1 MTATADQA
9 PLIEVRDLRH
19 AFGGNLVLRG
29 VSVAVDAGEMT
40 AIIGPNGSGKSTL
53 LRVAGRLLRPQGGTV
68 LFAGRDAWAISPRE
82 FARRV
87 AFLPQAPEAPADLI
101 VEELVARGRHPHRGR
116 LGGVNDHDRAAVER
130 ALALAG
136 VDALRGRAV
145 ATLSGGERQR
155 AWVALALAQEPDVL
169 LLDEPTT
176 YLDIGHQVELLSL
189 LARLNEEQGLTVLM
203 VMHDL
208 PQAAHYARRLV
219 AVRSG
224 EVVADGAPET
234 VLTEARVETVFGV
247 AVRVFHDPESGAPV
261 VAPVGR

>member
-1 MTATADQA
+1 MTDDA
-9 PLIEVRDLRH
+9 PLLEVRDLHH
-19 AFGGNLVLRG
+19 AFGGTPVLRG
-29 VSVAVDAGEMT
+29 ISITVCAREIT

-53 LRVAGRLLRPQGGTV
+53 LRIIGRLLRPQAGDV
-68 LFAGRDAWAISPRE
+68 SFDGRDSWSIPPRE

-87 AFLPQAPEAPADLI
+87 AFLPQAPEAPADLA
-101 VEELVARGRHPHRGR
+101 VGELVARGRHPHRGL
-116 LGGVNDHDRAAVER
+116 LGGSNERDREAVER
-130 ALALAG
+130 ALVLAG
-136 VDALRGRAV
+136 VEQLRHRTV

-219 AVRSG
+219 ALRGG
-224 EVVADGAPET
+224 EVVADGTPAE
-234 VLTEARVETVFGV
+234 VLTEPQVEAVFGV
-247 AVRVFHDPESGAPV
+247 AVRVYRDPESGVPV

>member
-1 MTATADQA
+1 MSEDA
-9 PLIEVRDLRH
+9 PLLEARDLRH
-19 AFGGNLVLRG
+19 AFGSVPVLRG
-29 VSVAVDAGEMT
+29 VSLSIQAGEMT

-53 LRVAGRLLRPQGGTV
+53 LRIAGRLLRPQAGE
-68 LFAGRDAWAISPRE
+68 LRFDGRDAWSISPRE

-87 AFLPQAPEAPADLI
+87 AFLPQAPEAPADLA
-101 VEELVARGRHPHRGR
+101 VAELAGRGRHPHRGR
-116 LGGVNDHDRAAVER
+116 FGASSERDREAVER

-136 VDALRGRAV
+136 VAGLRHRTV

-219 AVRSG
+219 ALRDG
-224 EVVADGAPET
+224 MVVAEGPPSA
-234 VLTEARVETVFGV
+234 VLTEARVEAIFGV
-247 AVRVFHDPESGAPV
+247 AVRVYLDPQSGVPV

>member
-1 MTATADQA
+1 MTEV
-9 PLIEVRDLRH
+9 PLIEVRDLHH
-19 AFGGNLVLRG
+19 AFGALQVLRG
-29 VSVAVDAGEMT
+29 VSVSVRAGEMT
-40 AIIGPNGSGKSTL
+40 SIIGPNGSGKSTL
-53 LRVAGRLLRPQGGTV
+53 LRIAGRLLRPERGAVYFDGQ
-68 LFAGRDAWAISPRE
+68 DAWSIPPRE

-87 AFLPQAPEAPADLI
+87 AFLPQAPEAPADLT
-101 VEELVARGRHPHRGR
+101 VGELVARGRHPYRGL
-116 LGGVNDHDRAAVER
+116 LGGSGERDREAVER

-136 VDALRGRAV
+136 VDGLRHRTV

-208 PQAAHYARRLV
+208 PQAAHYSRRLI
-219 AVRSG
+219 AVSAG
-224 EVVADGAPET
+224 EVVADGAPAE
-234 VLTEARVETVFGV
+234 VLTEPQVEAIFGV
-247 AVRVFHDPESGAPV
+247 AVRVYRDPESGVPV

>member
-1 MTATADQA
+1 MTGRA

-19 AFGGNLVLRG
+19 AFGSTPVLRG
-29 VSVAVDAGEMT
+29 VSLALEVGEMV

-53 LRVAGRLLRPQGGTV
+53 LRIAGRLLRPQAGEV
-68 LFAGRDAWAISPRE
+68 RFDGRDAWSISPRD

-87 AFLPQAPEAPADLI
+87 AFLPQAPEAPADLA
-101 VEELVARGRHPHRGR
+101 VVELVARGRHPHRGL
-116 LGGVNDHDRAAVER
+116 LGASSERDWEAVER
-130 ALALAG
+130 ALVLAG
-136 VDALRGRAV
+136 VDGLRHRTV

-176 YLDIGHQVELLSL
+176 YLDIGHQMELLSL

-208 PQAAHYARRLV
+208 PQAAHYARRLIALRAGV
-219 AVRSG
+219 
-224 EVVADGAPET
+224 VVAEGPPAS
-234 VLTEARVETVFGV
+234 VLTEAQVEAVFGV
-247 AVRVFHDPESGAPV
+247 AVRVYRDPESGVPV
-261 VAPVGR
+261 VVPVGR

>member
-1 MTATADQA
+1 MTPLPPPL

-19 AFGGNLVLRG
+19 AFGGTRVLRG
-29 VSVAVDAGEMT
+29 VSLAVSAGEMT

-53 LRVAGRLLRPQGGTV
+53 LRIAGRLLRAQTGAVFFG
-68 LFAGRDAWAISPRE
+68 GRDAWAIAPRE

-87 AFLPQAPEAPADLI
+87 AFLPQAPEAPADLL
-101 VEELVARGRHPHRGR
+101 VEELVARGRHPHRGL
-116 LGGVNDHDRAAVER
+116 LGGSSERDRAAVER
-130 ALALAG
+130 ALVLAG
-136 VDALRGRAV
+136 VEGLRRRAV

-176 YLDIGHQVELLSL
+176 YLDIGHQIELLSL
-189 LARLNEEQGLTVLM
+189 LRRLNEEQGLTVLM

-219 AVRSG
+219 AIRDG
-224 EVVADGAPET
+224 EVVADGTPAA
-234 VLTEARVETVFGV
+234 VLTEPRVEAIFGI
-247 AVRVFHDPESGAPV
+247 AVRVYRDPESDVPV

>member
-1 MTATADQA
+1 MTPVV
-9 PLIEVRDLRH
+9 PLIEAHDLHH
-19 AFGGNLVLRG
+19 AFGAVTVLRG
-29 VSVAVDAGEMT
+29 VSVAVHAGEMT

-53 LRVAGRLLRPQGGTV
+53 LRIVGRLLRPHGGTV
-68 LFAGRDAWAISPRE
+68 RFDGRDAWSIPPRE
-82 FARRV
+82 FAQRV
-87 AFLPQAPEAPADLI
+87 AFLPQAPEAPADLT
-101 VEELVARGRHPHRGR
+101 VGELVARGRHPYRSL
-116 LGGVNDHDRAAVER
+116 LGGSSERDREAVER
-130 ALALAG
+130 ALVLAG
-136 VDALRGRAV
+136 VAALRLRTV
-145 ATLSGGERQR
+145 STLSGGERQR

-219 AVRSG
+219 AVRAG
-224 EVVADGAPET
+224 EVVADGPPRE
-234 VLTEARVETVFGV
+234 VLTESQVESVFGV
-247 AVRVFHDPESGAPV
+247 AVRVFRDPESGLPI

>member
-1 MTATADQA
+1 MTDGT

-19 AFGGNLVLRG
+19 AFGGMPVLRG
-29 VSVAVDAGEMT
+29 ISITLRAGEMT

-53 LRVAGRLLRPQGGTV
+53 LRIAGRLLKPQAGEAR
-68 LFAGRDAWAISPRE
+68 FDGRDAWSIPPRE

-87 AFLPQAPEAPADLI
+87 AFLPQAPEAPADLA
-101 VEELVARGRHPHRGR
+101 VGELVARGRHPHRGL
-116 LGGVNDHDRAAVER
+116 LGASSARDREAVER
-130 ALALAG
+130 ALVLAG
-136 VDALRGRAV
+136 VEGLKHRTV

-189 LARLNEEQGLTVLM
+189 LRRLNEEQGLTVLM

-208 PQAAHYARRLV
+208 PQAAHYARRLI
-219 AVRSG
+219 AIRNG
-224 EVVADGAPET
+224 EVVADGRPAE
-234 VLTEARVETVFGV
+234 VLTEAQVEAVFGV
-247 AVRVFHDPESGAPV
+247 AVRVYLDPESGVPV

>member
-1 MTATADQA
+1 MIEGT
-9 PLIEVRDLRH
+9 PLLEVRDLRH
-19 AFGGNLVLRG
+19 AFGGTPVLRG
-29 VSVAVDAGEMT
+29 ASIALHAGEMT

-53 LRVAGRLLRPQGGTV
+53 LRIAGRLLKPQ
-68 LFAGRDAWAISPRE
+68 AGEARFDGHNAWSIPPRE

-87 AFLPQAPEAPADLI
+87 AFLPQAPEAPADLA
-101 VEELVARGRHPHRGR
+101 VGELVARGRHPHRGL
-116 LGGVNDHDRAAVER
+116 LGASSARDREAIER
-130 ALALAG
+130 ALTLAG
-136 VDALRGRAV
+136 VEGLRYRTV

-189 LARLNEEQGLTVLM
+189 LRRLNEEQGLTVLM

-219 AVRSG
+219 AIRAG
-224 EVVADGAPET
+224 EVVADGSPAE
-234 VLTEARVETVFGV
+234 VLTEAQVEAVFGV
-247 AVRVFHDPESGAPV
+247 AVRVYLDPESGVPV